1 MITYQGIRLPWAG
14 RLTKASLDFGNIFGV
29 HHPATHPC
37 RFIVHE
43 LLVVRLIANPRNKN
57 NQMHSSLWLIAPS
70 DDHAFNKCLKDLIG
84 STLPSDFPHAP
95 KNNFIP
101 HVTITSDID
110 PSKTYGSAP
119 QEWLNSLTLP
129 EFKRESNEVIIELEE
144 LEAGDPFF
152 KKVTLRAKKDANLVK
167 LAAKCRQQGLGLEVS
182 DESEAQKWAENE
194 YLPHLSLFYG
204 DIPKDEVQKKIGLI
218 ELQLGFELG
227 SLFDCCGGT
236 LAMGAK
242 LVLVD
247 TSTAV
252 AEWKPIAEREC
263 PWVMWRMARGLL

>member
-1 MITYQGIRLPWAG
+1 MGYLLYIWRPSFCWTSLWIHRPRVAG
-14 RLTKASLDFGNIFGV
+14 CSTDCKS
-29 HHPATHPC
+29 
-37 RFIVHE
+37 
-43 LLVVRLIANPRNKN
+43 KN

-70 DDHAFNKCLKDLIG
+70 DDHAFNKSLKELIG

-101 HVTITSDID
+101 HVTITSDVD
-110 PSKTYGSAP
+110 PSKTYGSKP
-119 QEWLNSLTLP
+119 QEWLDSLALP
-129 EFKRESNEVIIELEE
+129 EFKREANEVIIELEE
-144 LEAGDPFF
+144 LEAGEPFF
-152 KKVTLRAKKDANLVK
+152 KKITLRAKKDANFVE
-167 LAAKCRQQGLGLEVS
+167 LAAKCRQQGLNLS
-182 DESEAQKWAENE
+182 ESEAQKWAENE

-242 LVLVD
+242 LVLLD
-247 TSTAV
+247 TSRAIE
-252 AEWKPIAEREC
+252 EWKPIAEREC
-263 PWVMWRMARGLL
+263 PWVMWRMAKGLL